1 MPTQTSG
8 PISLADVQSNLG
20 GSNPISLSEYYS
32 ADAGLPASGT
42 ISMSEMYG
50 RPRPTVPVV
59 SGVAFSPPSGASSYS
74 ATVSL
79 SDSGANGTLY
89 YIQKDTST
97 IPAATD
103 SGWQTSNVFSQP
115 ADTVRY
121 YRAMRYNPPYWAIS
135 GYWLRTAPSAGWTLT
150 QGVSGSFYG
159 YGTGVG
165 SISPSTLNGANLI
178 TVGLSVITIKGS
190 TSYLFIVAVS
200 GNRAQNFFASINE
213 SSLGTKTTASANSFA
228 YDSNSGN
235 TTWTW
240 QLTSAPAN
248 WDGSGDLTV
257 VFV

>member
-1 MPTQTSG
+1 MALQTSG
-8 PISLADVQSNLG
+8 AISLSDIQTEFG
-20 GSNPISLSEYYS
+20 GSNPISLSEYYGAAS
-32 ADAGLPASGT
+32 GIPASGT
-42 ISMSEMYG
+42 ISLSNFYG
-50 RPRPTVPVV
+50 
-59 SGVAFSPPSGASSYS
+59 A
-74 ATVSL
+74 
-79 SDSGANGTLY
+79 
-89 YIQKDTST
+89 
-97 IPAATD
+97 
-103 SGWQTSNVFSQP
+103 
-115 ADTVRY
+115 
-121 YRAMRYNPPYWAIS
+121 
-135 GYWLRTAPSAGWTLT
+135 SAGWTLT